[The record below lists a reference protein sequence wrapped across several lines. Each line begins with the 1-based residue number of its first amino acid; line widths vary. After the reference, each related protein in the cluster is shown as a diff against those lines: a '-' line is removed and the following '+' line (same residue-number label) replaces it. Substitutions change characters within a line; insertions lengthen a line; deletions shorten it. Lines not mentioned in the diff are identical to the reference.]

1 MKILLID
8 DHKLLSEN
16 LKNSLERSKE
26 VELVDICEKADQIKE
41 LAVSGKYDI
50 VLMDIN
56 LRGISEKDG
65 LVLTKEI
72 LAERSGIRI
81 VMLTGFDL
89 KGYELEARRIGASGF
104 FSKEIGTSEL
114 IQKLKL
120 VYEGKTMFTRS
131 REYEEPLTE
140 KEKRILELYCGGEG
154 RKEVAEKMHISMR
167 TLANHLNTIYEKMDV
182 SNYQEMVQKALKE
195 GYVRMYFI

>member
-16 LKNSLERSKE
+16 LKNSLEQSKE

-41 LAVSGKYDI
+41 MAASGKYDI

-65 LVLTKEI
+65 LILTKEI
-72 LAERSGIRI
+72 LADRPGICI

-89 KGYELEARRIGASGF
+89 KGYELEAKRIGASGF

-120 VYEGKTMFTRS
+120 VYEGKTMFTHS

-140 KEKRILELYCGGEG
+140 KEKRILELYCGGKG

-195 GYVRMYFI
+195 GYVRIYFI